1 MHIRATIRA
10 RLARPFSVVILTEAT
25 RAEPLMKAVS
35 VAVVAAARSFGN
47 ASTDVLS
54 PLKLLLT

>member
-1 MHIRATIRA
+1 
-10 RLARPFSVVILTEAT
+10 LTEAT

-47 ASTDVLS
+47 VSPDVLS
-54 PLKLLLT
+54 PSKLLLT